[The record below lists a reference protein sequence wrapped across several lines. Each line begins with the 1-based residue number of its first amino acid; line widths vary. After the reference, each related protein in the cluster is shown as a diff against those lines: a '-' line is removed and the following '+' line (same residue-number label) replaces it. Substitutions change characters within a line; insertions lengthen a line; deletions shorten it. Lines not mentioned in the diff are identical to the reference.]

1 MTVLEPGGI
10 IGERYELGRQLGA
23 GGMARVY
30 RAHDRL
36 LDREVAVKVLSERY
50 AADPAFVERF
60 RREASAAAGLNH
72 ANIVSVYDRGETDG
86 SYYIVMEYFEGPDLK
101 QVIRQRGTLPPE
113 EAVDAALQILA
124 ALAAAHRRDVIHRD
138 IKPQNVMVGEDGRL
152 KVTDFGIARA
162 GADSAMT
169 EAGAIIGTAQ
179 YLSPEQARGEE
190 VTTASDCYAVGIVLY
205 EMLTGQVPFDGDRAV
220 SVAMKQIND
229 RPVRPRALNPEIPA
243 SLDAVVMRALKKR
256 PAERYRTAQEFG
268 RALLDVRKE
277 LAGAEPT
284 EVIGAATAQL
294 TQPTQVMGAASAP
307 PTRIQRR
314 PPAPPDPPR
323 RRRRGPLIAGA
334 IVAALLAAGAAAYF
348 LVGEGG
354 PDQVA
359 IPEVTG
365 QTAAAAIRELQ
376 AAELEAARVNRANA
390 SFPAGDV
397 VDTNP
402 EEGVSVDKG
411 STVTLVVSTG
421 PELISVPNVVGQPL
435 DNARATLSQFTVQT
449 APEEFSSDV
458 AAGNVISQEPSGGTA
473 APGSVVTLTV
483 SKGPEQVTVRDVRNV
498 SLSTATDILESQG
511 LAVGTVTKQ
520 ESSRS
525 EGTVIAQDPGPTA
538 TVDKGSSVDLTIA
551 ETPDVQVPSVIGL
564 TGDAAESKLS
574 GLGFDVISQGQETTS
589 APADQVID
597 QQPAPNTSVSAGSR
611 VVIIVAVAP
620 TDTGGAQP
628 PPPGGLGGG
637 DEGGDG

>member
-86 SYYIVMEYFEGPDLK
+86 SYYIVMEYFDGPDLK

-243 SLDAVVMRALKKR
+243 SLDAVVMRALEKR

-597 QQPAPNTSVSAGSR
+597 QQPAPNTTVSAGSR